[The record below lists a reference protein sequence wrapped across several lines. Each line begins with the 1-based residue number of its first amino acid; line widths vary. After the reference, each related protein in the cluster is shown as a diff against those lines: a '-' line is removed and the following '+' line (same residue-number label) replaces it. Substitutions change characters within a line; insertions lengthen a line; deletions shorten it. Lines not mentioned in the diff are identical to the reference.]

1 MEIYPVRNF
10 TKSLNPVEIIPKCY
24 PNAAAGPRGPLSEPE
39 ALLSRRLARRE
50 QRPIISN
57 GVNNQ
62 RGVALVI
69 ALIMLIV
76 LTLIGLSSIGTS
88 IFETKI
94 SGNERFSSSAFY
106 AAEGGLEDGINRI
119 PDLTAYSGNIG
130 PDVTYRSGRITDS
143 SAQPSKNLG
152 LALKPGYDPT
162 WEFRRFQV
170 CATGESFGARKEIEV
185 QILLGPYPAGT
196 SYNN

>member
-1 MEIYPVRNF
+1 MGTIF
-10 TKSLNPVEIIPKCY
+10 K
-24 PNAAAGPRGPLSEPE
+24 
-39 ALLSRRLARRE
+39 
-50 QRPIISN
+50 
-57 GVNNQ
+57 NQ
-62 RGVALVI
+62 RGVALI
-69 ALIMLIV
+69 LALIMLIV

-106 AAEGGLEDGINRI
+106 AAEGGLEVGINQI

-130 PDVTYRSGRITDS
+130 PDVTYRSGSITDS

-152 LALKPGYDPT
+152 LVIRPGNETT
-162 WEFRRFQV
+162 WEFKRYQIN
-170 CATGESFGARKEIEV
+170 ATGQSFGARKEIEV
-185 QILLGPYPAGT
+185 QVSLGPYAGGT

>member
-1 MEIYPVRNF
+1 MKSNF
-10 TKSLNPVEIIPKCY
+10 NNLVKSRHSRENGNPDVIPRIKSG
-24 PNAAAGPRGPLSEPE
+24 AGSAKAGNQY
-39 ALLSRRLARRE
+39 LL
-50 QRPIISN
+50 
-57 GVNNQ
+57 NNQ

-162 WEFRRFQV
+162 WEFKRFQV